1 MAHMQCAKFQSPIG
15 EIRMLAGERGLAAI
29 YLPSQRTTIEARL
42 APAGLQRGHGNVS
55 LLQAEAYLA
64 CYFDGDLDY
73 APAIRL
79 NMRGTPFQAEV
90 WRALAEI
97 PPAQPMTYRD
107 LAHRLGRPSAVRAV
121 AGAVARNP
129 LSILIPCHRVIGS
142 DGRLTG
148 YAGGLRAKRYL
159 LDHERRY
166 ARPAP

>member
-1 MAHMQCAKFQSPIG
+1 
-15 EIRMLAGERGLAAI
+15 MLAGERGLAAI
-29 YLPSQRTTIEARL
+29 YLPPQRATIEARL
-42 APAGLQRGHGNVS
+42 APAGLRGGHGNVS

-64 CYFDGDLDY
+64 CYFDGDLNY

-79 NMRGTPFQAEV
+79 DVRGTPFQTEV
-90 WRALAEI
+90 WRALTEI

-107 LAHRLGRPSAVRAV
+107 LAHRVGRPSAVRAV

-148 YAGGLRAKRYL
+148 YAGGLQTKRYL
-159 LDHERRY
+159 LDHERRH
-166 ARPAP
+166 APPAP